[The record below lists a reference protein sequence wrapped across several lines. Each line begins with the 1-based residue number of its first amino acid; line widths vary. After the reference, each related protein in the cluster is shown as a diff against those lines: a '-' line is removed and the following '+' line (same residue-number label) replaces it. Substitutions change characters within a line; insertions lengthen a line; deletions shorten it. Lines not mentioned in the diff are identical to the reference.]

1 MKLDT
6 ELKPGDIVL
15 LKGLGCVL
23 IVVLFMQLLIFPGL
37 NKHEDLSASLEAKT
51 AQKQEMEDTIANMP
65 AVEETIAKQEETL
78 KAAQD
83 QYYGLMENQEI
94 DELVTGVALN
104 HSLFPVSLSIAE
116 TRDAVPDAYFLSER
130 AAAADDADAQESSS
144 LDTAT
149 AELDGTEDN
158 ADSGDSGDSAD
169 TVTPVYAQYVHIT
182 DVSLTVRGSEDM
194 IRSFLNDIAVD
205 YPGLQVRSFT
215 MQEGTYLNE
224 NLDSVDTTTCS
235 CVIAVYTCGD
245 ASSTGEETAQ

>member
-51 AQKQEMEDTIANMP
+51 AQKQEMEDAIANMP

-94 DELVTGVALN
+94 DELVTGVVLN

-116 TRDAVPDAYFLSER
+116 TRDAVPDAYFLSILQR
-130 AAAADDADAQESSS
+130 TPIRTQPQRSWTVGR
-144 LDTAT
+144 TA
-149 AELDGTEDN
+149 G
-158 ADSGDSGDSAD
+158 
-169 TVTPVYAQYVHIT
+169 
-182 DVSLTVRGSEDM
+182 TVRT
-194 IRSFLNDIAVD
+194 
-205 YPGLQVRSFT
+205 Q
-215 MQEGTYLNE
+215 
-224 NLDSVDTTTCS
+224 
-235 CVIAVYTCGD
+235 
-245 ASSTGEETAQ
+245 

>member
-51 AQKQEMEDTIANMP
+51 AQKQEMEDAIANMP

-94 DELVTGVALN
+94 DELVTGVVLN

-130 AAAADDADAQESSS
+130 AVAADAAENRSGHSRSGAGRWGGQRGQRGHSDA
-144 LDTAT
+144 
-149 AELDGTEDN
+149 G
-158 ADSGDSGDSAD
+158 
-169 TVTPVYAQYVHIT
+169 VR
-182 DVSLTVRGSEDM
+182 TVRTHHRREPDRAGK
-194 IRSFLNDIAVD
+194 RG
-205 YPGLQVRSFT
+205 Y
-215 MQEGTYLNE
+215 
-224 NLDSVDTTTCS
+224 DS
-235 CVIAVYTCGD
+235 
-245 ASSTGEETAQ
+245 QLLK

>member
-83 QYYGLMENQEI
+83 QYYGLLENQEI
-94 DELVTGVALN
+94 DELVTGVVLN

-116 TRDAVPDAYFLSER
+116 TRDAVPDAYFLS
-130 AAAADDADAQESSS
+130 ALAVAADTAENSDP
-144 LDTAT
+144 DTAT
-149 AELDGTEDN
+149 AELDGGE
-158 ADSGDSGDSAD
+158 DSGDSAD

-215 MQEGTYLNE
+215 MQEATYLNE

>member
-1 MKLDT
+1 M
-6 ELKPGDIVL
+6 
-15 LKGLGCVL
+15 
-23 IVVLFMQLLIFPGL
+23 
-37 NKHEDLSASLEAKT
+37 
-51 AQKQEMEDTIANMP
+51 
-65 AVEETIAKQEETL
+65 
-78 KAAQD
+78 
-83 QYYGLMENQEI
+83 
-94 DELVTGVALN
+94 TGVVLN

-116 TRDAVPDAYFLSER
+116 TRDAVPDAYFLS
-130 AAAADDADAQESSS
+130 ALAVAADTAENSDP
-144 LDTAT
+144 DTAA
-149 AELDGTEDN
+149 AELDGGE
-158 ADSGDSGDSAD
+158 DSGDSAD

>member
-83 QYYGLMENQEI
+83 QYYGLLENQEI

-116 TRDAVPDAYFLSER
+116 TEDAVPDAYFLSER
-130 AAAADDADAQESSS
+130 AVAADAADAQESSS

-149 AELDGTEDN
+149 AELDGTE
-158 ADSGDSGDSAD
+158 DSGDSAD

>member
-37 NKHEDLSASLEAKT
+37 NKHEELSASLEAKT

-83 QYYGLMENQEI
+83 QYYGLLENQEI
-94 DELVTGVALN
+94 DELVTGVVLN

-130 AAAADDADAQESSS
+130 AVAADAAENSDP
-144 LDTAT
+144 DTAA
-149 AELDGTEDN
+149 AELDGEE
-158 ADSGDSGDSAD
+158 DSGDSAD

-182 DVSLTVRGSEDM
+182 DVSLTVWGSEDM

>member
-83 QYYGLMENQEI
+83 QYYGLLENQEI
-94 DELVTGVALN
+94 DELVTGVVLN

-116 TRDAVPDAYFLSER
+116 TGDAVPDAYFLSAR
-130 AAAADDADAQESSS
+130 AVAADTAENSDPY
-144 LDTAT
+144 TAT
-149 AELDGTEDN
+149 AELDGGE
-158 ADSGDSGDSAD
+158 DSGDSADSAD

>member
-65 AVEETIAKQEETL
+65 AVEETIAKQEEPL

-116 TRDAVPDAYFLSER
+116 TEDAVPDAYFLSDR
-130 AAAADDADAQESSS
+130 AVAADAAENSDP
-144 LDTAT
+144 DTAT
-149 AELDGTEDN
+149 AELDGAE
-158 ADSGDSGDSAD
+158 DSAD

>member
-1 MKLDT
+1 MKLDM

-23 IVVLFMQLLIFPGL
+23 ILVLFMQFLIFPGL
-37 NKHEDLSASLEAKT
+37 NKHEDLSASLDAKT
-51 AQKQEMEDTIANMP
+51 AQKQEMEDAIANAP

-83 QYYGLMENQEI
+83 QYYGLLENQEI

-104 HSLFPVSLSIAE
+104 HNLFPVSLSIAE
-116 TRDAVPDAYFLSER
+116 TEDAVPDAYFLSDR
-130 AAAADDADAQESSS
+130 AVTADAADATESSS

-149 AELDGTEDN
+149 AELDGTEDS
-158 ADSGDSGDSAD
+158 ADGTDGAD

-194 IRSFLNDIAVD
+194 IRSFLNDIAAD

>member
-1 MKLDT
+1 MKLDM

-23 IVVLFMQLLIFPGL
+23 IVVLFMQFLIFPGL

-51 AQKQEMEDTIANMP
+51 AQKQEMEDAIANAP
-65 AVEETIAKQEETL
+65 AVEEIIAKQEETL

-83 QYYGLMENQEI
+83 QYYGLLENQEI

-116 TRDAVPDAYFLSER
+116 TEDAVPDAYFLSDR
-130 AAAADDADAQESSS
+130 AVAADAADAAESSG

-158 ADSGDSGDSAD
+158 ADSAD

-194 IRSFLNDIAVD
+194 IRSFLNDIATD

>member
-51 AQKQEMEDTIANMP
+51 AQKQEMEDAIANMP

-94 DELVTGVALN
+94 DELVTGVVLN
-104 HSLFPVSLSIAE
+104 HSLFPVFY
-116 TRDAVPDAYFLSER
+116 T
-130 AAAADDADAQESSS
+130 ADDTVVYRILPIHPCPFQCRNNRLVIEKLRKSSS
-144 LDTAT
+144 LCDALCTCLQKCFTAVRRQ
-149 AELDGTEDN
+149 
-158 ADSGDSGDSAD
+158 SG
-169 TVTPVYAQYVHIT
+169 
-182 DVSLTVRGSEDM
+182 
-194 IRSFLNDIAVD
+194 
-205 YPGLQVRSFT
+205 
-215 MQEGTYLNE
+215 
-224 NLDSVDTTTCS
+224 
-235 CVIAVYTCGD
+235 
-245 ASSTGEETAQ
+245 

>member
-83 QYYGLMENQEI
+83 QYYGLLENQEI
-94 DELVTGVALN
+94 DG
-104 HSLFPVSLSIAE
+104 
-116 TRDAVPDAYFLSER
+116 
-130 AAAADDADAQESSS
+130 
-144 LDTAT
+144 
-149 AELDGTEDN
+149 
-158 ADSGDSGDSAD
+158 
-169 TVTPVYAQYVHIT
+169 
-182 DVSLTVRGSEDM
+182 
-194 IRSFLNDIAVD
+194 
-205 YPGLQVRSFT
+205 
-215 MQEGTYLNE
+215 LNE
-224 NLDSVDTTTCS
+224 
-235 CVIAVYTCGD
+235 
-245 ASSTGEETAQ
+245 

>member
-51 AQKQEMEDTIANMP
+51 AQKQEMEDAIANIP

-94 DELVTGVALN
+94 DELVTGVVLN
-104 HSLFPVSLSIAE
+104 HSLFPVSLSIA
-116 TRDAVPDAYFLSER
+116 V
-130 AAAADDADAQESSS
+130 AADAAENSDP
-144 LDTAT
+144 DTAA
-149 AELDGTEDN
+149 AELDGEE
-158 ADSGDSGDSAD
+158 DSGDSAD

>member
-83 QYYGLMENQEI
+83 QYYGLLENQEI

-116 TRDAVPDAYFLSER
+116 TEDAVPDAYFLSER
-130 AAAADDADAQESSS
+130 AVAADAAENSDP
-144 LDTAT
+144 DTAA
-149 AELDGTEDN
+149 AELDGAE
-158 ADSGDSGDSAD
+158 DSGDSAD

-182 DVSLTVRGSEDM
+182 DVSLTVRGREDM